1 MLVSIKSW
9 LGFKGWD
16 LVMGNF
22 GKFQEKIGLNRF
34 SEEFQLSGLDGLV
47 FDKTDAGYEAFS
59 QMELEVDSED
69 SGLEIGIHERGKVG
83 TGKSSIEKMQLRKYE
98 TIKKMTLYLHDEDER
113 EWGRYCPYGCHC
125 AVKGPHD
132 LLAGYGQPLDE
143 VDSACKRH
151 KECIAC
157 ALKDFDQA
165 TCPWW
170 KPYKMAAMID
180 DETNEKH
187 LVCRKYKMNQS
198 VACALIQNSL
208 NLSSKTFSEDKPGYC
223 KRALC
228 ECDAQFARDLYEQR
242 MNYNRDNHHRYG
254 DIDVEEQVLY
264 PRNDS

>member
-1 MLVSIKSW
+1 MKL
-9 LGFKGWD
+9 
-16 LVMGNF
+16 
-22 GKFQEKIGLNRF
+22 IGLTIFAAAANA
-34 SEEFQLSGLDGLV
+34 EEFQLSGLDGLV

-132 LLAGYGQPLDE
+132 LLAGTGQPLDE

-187 LVCRKYKMNQS
+187 LVCQ
-198 VACALIQNSL
+198 
-208 NLSSKTFSEDKPGYC
+208 DKPGYC

-254 DIDVEEQVLY
+254 DIDVEEQCKAVNRGSFGAGQAGKGVTAEHQCCGNNPQRFPYNPAKNECCDGKISGLG
-264 PRNDS
+264 SC

>member
-1 MLVSIKSW
+1 
-9 LGFKGWD
+9 
-16 LVMGNF
+16 MGGI
-22 GKFQEKIGLNRF
+22 GKYQEKIGLNRF

-59 QMELEVDSED
+59 QMELKVDSED

-187 LVCRKYKMNQS
+187 LVCRKYKIDQS
-198 VACALIQNSL
+198 AACALIQNSL
-208 NLSSKTFSEDKPGYC
+208 NFALKIFSEDKPGYC

-264 PRNDS
+264 PTNESES